1 MWIHLPET
9 SSAFAVDTAASTSD
23 LAWLEL
29 APVPSVTWRGKP
41 MPPRTWRRLC
51 KPGSWM
57 RHLSGLTLSPST
69 ASHGVE
75 QWISSLLDSRANP
88 TASQASAKESRTPD
102 GCGTTSR
109 ASSASASHTA
119 SSSRTSQGFSVL
131 DSETSSETLPYWGSM
146 RSGHVV
152 PRPKPEPPTVVPAS
166 SCWPTPTAATYGS
179 NIGGANGRVGKVRY
193 SLYGLAN
200 RWPTHTAGDSKASGA
215 AGYSTDSG
223 RHSGTT
229 LTDAT
234 VRLPEWRGHQ
244 APTTPQDGASSSA
257 KVGLNPRFVE
267 MLMGLPPGWTDC
279 ACSVME

>member
-69 ASHGVE
+69 ASRGVE
-75 QWISSLLDSRANP
+75 QWISSLLDSRANR

-152 PRPKPEPPTVVPAS
+152 PRPRPEHPTVVPAS

-200 RWPTHTAGDSKASGA
+200 RWPTPTVAISTGGQRSRGGNRKGEKLLSGLA
-215 AGYSTDSG
+215 
-223 RHSGTT
+223 
-229 LTDAT
+229 TDASSL
-234 VRLPEWRGHQ
+234 VGHQ
-244 APTTPQDGASSSA
+244 APPTPQDGASSSA
-257 KVGLNPRFVE
+257 KVGLNPQFVE

>member
-9 SSAFAVDTAASTSD
+9 SSVFAVDTAASTSD

-41 MPPRTWRRLC
+41 MPLRTWQRLC

-75 QWISSLLDSRANP
+75 QWISSLLDSRANH

-102 GCGTTSR
+102 GCGTTSP
-109 ASSASASHTA
+109 ASSASASRTA

-152 PRPKPEPPTVVPAS
+152 PRPKPEHPTGVSDS
-166 SCWPTPTAATYGS
+166 SLWPTPTAATYGY
-179 NIGGANGRVGKVRY
+179 NQGGANGRVGKKRY
-193 SLYGLAN
+193 SLHGLAKQ
-200 RWPTHTAGDSKASGA
+200 WATPTAGDWKD
-215 AGYSTDSG
+215 GYDPSPAVPTNGLLG
-223 RHSGTT
+223 R
-229 LTDAT
+229 
-234 VRLPEWRGHQ
+234 Q
-244 APTTPQDGASSSA
+244 APRMWRDGASSSA

-279 ACSVME
+279 ACSVTE